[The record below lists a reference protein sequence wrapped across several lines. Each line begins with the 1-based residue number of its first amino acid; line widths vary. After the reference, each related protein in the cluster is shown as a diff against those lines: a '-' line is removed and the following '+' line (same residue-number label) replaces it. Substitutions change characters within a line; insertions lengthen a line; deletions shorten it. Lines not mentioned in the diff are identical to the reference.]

1 MVGVV
6 LMTLDELEIR
16 FNSQTRQTS
25 RYLCDVHNEAKRE
38 QERQSDIWRSV

>member
-1 MVGVV
+1 
-6 LMTLDELEIR
+6 MTLDELEAR
-16 FNSQTRQTS
+16 FCNQTGNTTS